1 MPVLFYLQLSFMYIS
16 VTSNGTV
23 QFLQNYMQLNSSAY
37 ATDLRE
43 YSLTTYIYAI
53 GVFKNMFLLMLVD
66 LIIAWNTKIVTRYSE
81 ILA

>member
-53 GVFKNMFLLMLVD
+53 GVFKNMFFLCLWTLYCLEHQNCD
-66 LIIAWNTKIVTRYSE
+66 PLF
-81 ILA
+81 